1 MLVVSR
7 LNTRTGPGW
16 GRRSFRIAV
25 LGLAVSLLATLLGS
39 PPARAD
45 SRPGTSTSY
54 YLKTTRPKTLNAMGC
69 SFANGVDAGR
79 QPRDALVVMAFGR
92 PMLRRGAY
100 GVSLFGVHFASTSE
114 VRRAGVAFATG
125 FHRCVNS
132 KKAASLRV
140 VLGTSNYG
148 SRVSYAHGRAWAGM
162 VNVANRDMAEQGWDG
177 QIDFAGGNDIE
188 LFWNGP
194 KTSRAWVQGYDSVNE
209 WPYYNFG
216 DAAMCPPYG
225 RCAGAWTME
234 DLWYVSWGAPPAIPF
249 PQIYTGNGS
258 SAKQWYNV
266 SLYSQQR
273 HGSHMAFA
281 GVMSQRRAC
290 EQSADP
296 CRGMNNGPRRAWRQ
310 LSYLLN
316 SRRETAQRLR
326 WSTDIAWHRH

>member
-1 MLVVSR
+1 MLVLSR
-7 LNTRTGPGW
+7 LKTRAGQGR
-16 GRRSFRIAV
+16 GRRLLRTAAA
-25 LGLAVSLLATLLGS
+25 GLAVSLMGPLLWS
-39 PPARAD
+39 SPARAD

-54 YLKTTRPKTLNAMGC
+54 YLKTTRPKTLDAMGC
-69 SFANGVDAGR
+69 SFAKGVNAGS
-79 QPRDALVVMAFGR
+79 QPHDALVVMALGR

-100 GVSLFGVHFASTSE
+100 GVSLFGVHFATTSE
-114 VRRAGVAFATG
+114 VRNAGVAFATG
-125 FHRCVNS
+125 FRRCVSS
-132 KKAASLRV
+132 KKSTSLRV

-148 SRVSYAHGRAWAGM
+148 SRVSFAHGKAWAGM
-162 VNVANRDMAEQGWDG
+162 VNVANRDMVERGWGD
-177 QIDFAGGNDIE
+177 QVDFAGGTDIE
-188 LFWNGP
+188 LSWNGP

-234 DLWYVSWGAPPAIPF
+234 DVWYVSWGAPPAIPL
-249 PQIYTGNGS
+249 PQVYTGSGS
-258 SAKQWYNV
+258 MAKQWYNV
-266 SLYSQQR
+266 GLYSQKT

-281 GVMSQRRAC
+281 GVMSQRTAC
-290 EQSADP
+290 EQSADS

-326 WSTDIAWHRH
+326 WSTDIAWHHH